1 MLNYKKTA
9 ISYSNVWRFQVEVLM
24 MEANNISREATVHVS
39 YIWNLKHY
47 LPRDWSSF
55 SCPETNEDKFE
66 DKQLNLNFFPKLQYL
81 DTNKDWK
88 KSKTAWPRWAY
99 NGQWVTGFIT

>member
-1 MLNYKKTA
+1 
-9 ISYSNVWRFQVEVLM
+9 M
-24 MEANNISREATVHVS
+24 MDANNISREATVHVS

-81 DTNKDWK
+81 DTNKIEKNQILLDQDEH
-88 KSKTAWPRWAY
+88 TME
-99 NGQWVTGFIT
+99 NE